1 MVNTKGWE
9 PILQEAR
16 DKYGSKNQIL
26 VCMEE
31 LNELGCVL
39 AKFPRYE
46 QESTAKGVLHDAA
59 VDEITDV
66 MIVLEHA
73 KAILGITDDEIEQR
87 STQKLD
93 RLQRWLNRSNSM
105 EQTTRDR
112 EVKDCVCSTCHNV
125 HKENNMADDNVCK
138 PCLQA
143 QATEGEAP
151 NYQA

>member
-1 MVNTKGWE
+1 MVNTGGWE

-16 DKYGSKNQIL
+16 DKYGNKNQIL

-46 QESTAKGVLHDAA
+46 LESTAKGVLHDAA

-73 KAILGITDDEIEQR
+73 KAILDIEDREIEQR
-87 STQKLD
+87 ATQKLE
-93 RLQRWLNRSNSM
+93 RLQRWLNSSNSI

-112 EVKDCVCSTCHNV
+112 AVKCVCSTCHNDQ
-125 HKENNMADDNVCK
+125 KENNLAFDSVCR

-143 QATEGEAP
+143 QATEGEAI